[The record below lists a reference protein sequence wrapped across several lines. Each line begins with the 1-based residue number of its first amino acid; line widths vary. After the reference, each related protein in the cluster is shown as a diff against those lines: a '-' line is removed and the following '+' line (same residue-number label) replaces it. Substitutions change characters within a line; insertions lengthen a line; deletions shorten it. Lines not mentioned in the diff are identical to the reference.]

1 MSSSILAT
9 AQAGLKVAQAGLL
22 VTSQNVAGAS
32 VEGFSRRDAN
42 AVINRLAPNSGL
54 LSGTSFAVDGFV
66 RDHSFL
72 LESQRMLQQGK
83 SSYSEALV
91 QATEILDVIIA
102 DESNSL
108 AIATSQFFDAAGRL
122 VGSPKSVAY
131 LSDFTQKS
139 ELVAQRVVGL
149 AQTITQ
155 VENDSRTALKNALD
169 EASVVSSKLAQIN
182 IKIAAGFSSGNFSPS
197 ADYLDERDRL
207 LMHLQKLVG
216 GQSMISADGTASH
229 YLEGIPLVEG
239 AFSNKFITDNL
250 EGSVDQ
256 LQVEYTTYVPREP
269 DSTSALVTNKSKQT
283 VATNFIQGGEA
294 GAYLKVVRDFL
305 PDIGRRLNSV
315 AMGLLKAVNTISPN
329 AVFGF
334 KTSNGEK
341 VSNVASGGDTYVKE
355 IPSISNSDSIYT
367 IRNRLDPE
375 HSTYTATLTN
385 LNAKNFISMAPED
398 VRDWKLE
405 SDDAFSIE
413 ALRST
418 FNDPIADVVA
428 KVANSISSWVGE
440 NSANQSILGFL
451 NDRRESI
458 AGVNL
463 DEEAANMVK
472 FQQIYA
478 ASSRLIQTGNQMFET
493 LIAMVSR

>member
-1 MSSSILAT
+1 
-9 AQAGLKVAQAGLL
+9 
-22 VTSQNVAGAS
+22 
-32 VEGFSRRDAN
+32 
-42 AVINRLAPNSGL
+42 
-54 LSGTSFAVDGFV
+54 
-66 RDHSFL
+66 
-72 LESQRMLQQGK
+72 
-83 SSYSEALV
+83 
-91 QATEILDVIIA
+91 
-102 DESNSL
+102 
-108 AIATSQFFDAAGRL
+108 
-122 VGSPKSVAY
+122 
-131 LSDFTQKS
+131 
-139 ELVAQRVVGL
+139 
-149 AQTITQ
+149 
-155 VENDSRTALKNALD
+155 
-169 EASVVSSKLAQIN
+169 
-182 IKIAAGFSSGNFSPS
+182 
-197 ADYLDERDRL
+197 
-207 LMHLQKLVG
+207 
-216 GQSMISADGTASH
+216 
-229 YLEGIPLVEG
+229 
-239 AFSNKFITDNL
+239 
-250 EGSVDQ
+250 
-256 LQVEYTTYVPREP
+256 
-269 DSTSALVTNKSKQT
+269 
-283 VATNFIQGGEA
+283 
-294 GAYLKVVRDFL
+294 
-305 PDIGRRLNSV
+305 
-315 AMGLLKAVNTISPN
+315 MGLLKAVNTISPN

-341 VSNVASGGDTYVKE
+341 VSNVASGGDTYVKD